1 MNDTQRAETPAY
13 IARCR
18 GCNQVVGAQV
28 DDNTHYDALADFA
41 HEFLSEGFILERT
54 TVGEARN
61 LFGGC
66 TCPEEP
72 PKP

>member
-18 GCNQVVGAQV
+18 CCNEVIAAQV
-28 DDNTHYDALADFA
+28 DDNTHWGELADFA
-41 HEFLSEGFILERT
+41 YEFLNNGFVLERT
-54 TVGEARN
+54 TVGEART
-61 LFGGC
+61 LFGAC

-72 PKP
+72 PL